1 MSKKI
6 KVLIIVVVVII
17 IGLIL
22 CLVFSKG
29 SINIVKTKIKKSYE
43 ITEASQE
50 ITPKVLGCEITLETD
65 IKKIIRGK
73 KDEEIELVFK
83 AACGEETDTI
93 KSEGIIKASP
103 YTYTA
108 TPNENMQNY
117 DLSIQE
123 KEKDVQLNGGIYDMQ
138 GSWLSDINNGKAIIN
153 NMDINNYP
161 DFQIL
166 LEDKNTIFIIT
177 KK

>member
-22 CLVFSKG
+22 CLMLSKG
-29 SINIVKTKIKKSYE
+29 SIDKVKNKIKKSYE

-50 ITPKVLGCEITLETD
+50 IAPKVLGCEITLETD

-73 KDEEIELVFK
+73 KDKEIELVFK
-83 AACGEETDTI
+83 AICGEETDTI
-93 KSEGIIKASP
+93 KSKGIIKASP

-108 TPNENMQNY
+108 TANSNMQNY

-123 KEKDVQLNGGIYDMQ
+123 KEKDVQVNGGIYDMQ